1 MSVNK
6 SEKLF
11 GLDIGCYN
19 LVLSS
24 TGPNNSVI
32 VVENEMSKRS
42 TKYTYFLLLIP
53 RNGIIFTKNS
63 IAKRMIGDLAYDNV
77 I

>member
-1 MSVNK
+1 M
-6 SEKLF
+6 
-11 GLDIGCYN
+11 
-19 LVLSS
+19 SS

-42 TKYTYFLLLIP
+42 TKYTSFLLWIP

-63 IAKRMIGDLAYDNV
+63 IAKRIIGDLAYDNV